1 MGHVTIVILI
11 VIAVGVVLAVVGYG
25 RGQHPVSLS
34 EVDAL
39 LSQWK
44 GWVEV
49 SNSEFKPMFQGM
61 ILGKAE
67 GWDGILLT
75 GVLIEEHI
83 PAPLAEAIKR
93 NSPVYASDGRILV
106 RCLSA
111 HDQDFIVSQLE
122 QEETIFKLQ
131 PLITHP
137 DQINTRIVLN
147 SVYLDYMDNP
157 EGIGQFDTIWTNSTD
172 EIELNIRQVSSESA
186 PSASS
191 DEPSM

>member
-1 MGHVTIVILI
+1 MGNVTIIILI
-11 VIAVGVVLAVVGYG
+11 VIAVGVVLAVVG
-25 RGQHPVSLS
+25 RGQRPVSLS

-83 PAPLAEAIKR
+83 PAPLAEAIKG
-93 NSPVYASDGRILV
+93 NSPVYDSDGRILV

-122 QEETIFKLQ
+122 QEETISQLQ
-131 PLITHP
+131 RLITRP

-172 EIELNIRQVSSESA
+172 ATELNIRQVSSESE
-186 PSASS
+186 PSASP